1 LKMKKHWYEI
11 TLLVPPIWEEV
22 LPEFLEE
29 VGISG
34 LWIEREKGPSFR
46 SILRGYVSEQCWQP
60 TSRSLLTR
68 HLERLAD
75 ILSPEKAKAEMQ
87 IRLIDEEDW
96 VSKWL
101 PFFQPLRIGPV
112 WIRPEKKDVALSN
125 GECEIVVNPGLAF
138 GTGHHET
145 TQLCLDALWRLR
157 ERLEDH
163 VPILDLGT
171 GSGILAM
178 FAARIGFD
186 NILALDKDPIALET
200 TRKNLA
206 INRLERVIQVGG
218 LALFDLNERFALIL
232 ANLTAGVLMELAGEI
247 GKHLSAGGWL
257 VTSGLLVGE
266 ADRVAHV
273 FRSEGM
279 ALVEKREKNDW
290 ACLIFRCFEDV

>member
-1 LKMKKHWYEI
+1 LKMKRRWQEI
-11 TLLVPPIWEEV
+11 TLLVPAVWEEV

-34 LWIEREKGPSFR
+34 LWIEREKGPPFR
-46 SILRGYVSEQCWQP
+46 SILRGYVSEQCWRP
-60 TSRSLLTR
+60 TSKSLLTG

-75 ILSPEKAKAEMQ
+75 ILSPGDAKAEMQ
-87 IRLIDEEDW
+87 IRLIEEEDW

-101 PFFQPLRIGPV
+101 PFFEPLRVGPV
-112 WIRPEKKDVALSN
+112 WIRPEEKAVPLSD

-145 TQLCLDALWRLR
+145 TQLCLEVLWMLR

-163 VPILDLGT
+163 IPILDLGT

-178 FAARIGFD
+178 FAARVGFD
-186 NILALDKDPIALET
+186 NILVLDNDPIALET
-200 TRKNLA
+200 ARKNLA
-206 INRLERVIQVGG
+206 INGLELVIEVGG
-218 LALFDLNERFALIL
+218 HAISRLTDRFALIM
-232 ANLTAGVLMELAGEI
+232 ANLTAGVLMDLAAEI
-247 GKHLSAGGWL
+247 GKHLHAGGWL
-257 VTSGLLVGE
+257 VTSGLLVSE

-290 ACLIFRCFEDV
+290 ACLIFRCLEEE